1 MFRFD
6 RAELGDVILM
16 VMSRHHGRVLYGF
29 MPQTTLN
36 GTGNWYMYLHCGL
49 FFMVK
54 NVGKIYQSHFECVS
68 GMENLFFGHLKNAG
82 LLGRSGSL

>member
-29 MPQTTLN
+29 MPQKHSMGLVIGRCT
-36 GTGNWYMYLHCGL
+36 YMWAIFYGEKCG
-49 FFMVK
+49 
-54 NVGKIYQSHFECVS
+54 
-68 GMENLFFGHLKNAG
+68 
-82 LLGRSGSL
+82 